1 MYRRFTT
8 ELAAMPEH
16 CNSEEDKER
25 MPPHTPLINHTSSL
39 FPAPRLGGAA
49 QHSGILPDDHHET
62 HTDPVNELQIQ
73 AAAEAFG
80 SSAHTRRF
88 GHRFAGAVEDA
99 FQVCQTEA
107 RAKSLVPWLVMMVSL
122 LVQPVAITP
131 LYRHLDYLVTFEC
144 VVLSITVVAWYRFN
158 GSIPVLK
165 KANLMQWMVAAF
177 VTVFYIWVSSL
188 VYISLH
194 LESPDDAAWIGMSM
208 WLTMPPL
215 AIQISLQPRAWL
227 NSIGA
232 TCTAAIF
239 FSSSALPDRGLGA
252 IIYLPLLVW
261 LLFHQEEC
269 ARANFLTTLRNIQLS
284 NEVSGKCVEQMRASS
299 ATECCF
305 SYGAAFL
312 NIVLVIRLPQS
323 TSVNLGIATWRL
335 VPSIMQSNAQ

>member
-1 MYRRFTT
+1 
-8 ELAAMPEH
+8 
-16 CNSEEDKER
+16 
-25 MPPHTPLINHTSSL
+25 MPPQTPLINHTSSL
-39 FPAPRLGGAA
+39 FPDPRLGGAA
-49 QHSGILPDDHHET
+49 QQSGVLPDDHHET

-73 AAAEAFG
+73 AAAKAFG

-107 RAKSLVPWLVMMVSL
+107 RAKSLVPWLVMMLSL
-122 LVQPVAITP
+122 LVRPVAIT
-131 LYRHLDYLVTFEC
+131 LYRHLDYLMTFGC
-144 VVLSITVVAWYRFN
+144 VVLSTAIVAWYRFK
-158 GSIPVLK
+158 GTIPVLK

-177 VTVFYIWVSSL
+177 VIVFYIWVSTL
-188 VYISLH
+188 VYVSLH

-232 TCTAAIF
+232 TCTAVIF

-252 IIYLPLLVW
+252 IVYLPSLVW

-284 NEVSGKCVEQMRASS
+284 NQVSGKRV
-299 ATECCF
+299 
-305 SYGAAFL
+305 
-312 NIVLVIRLPQS
+312 
-323 TSVNLGIATWRL
+323 
-335 VPSIMQSNAQ
+335 